1 MKNLHRALSVILFS
15 SIFSACATLHS
26 GSISREAT
34 VDDYTKFRDTKG
46 VVILAV
52 DWGRQWGCA
61 SFENAEILSMGF
73 DRLPPN
79 GNVSD
84 QPSEIFLDGPP
95 RLTKTRGY
103 VDYALFLEPGEYA
116 LSSFDI
122 KVARSSS
129 DIGHFLARR
138 RNLIQEGQAKA
149 GSFQVEAGET
159 IYIGHFFLSCFQ
171 QPTLWRYYTNGRAA
185 FHKYMIGVKQ
195 KYPFIDTD
203 KAIYRLFKTPLGLPY
218 ELPD

>member
-1 MKNLHRALSVILFS
+1 MKNLHGALSVILLPL
-15 SIFSACATLHS
+15 IFSACATLHN

-61 SFENAEILSMGF
+61 SSQNAEILSMGF

-79 GNVSD
+79 GNAND

-122 KVARSSS
+122 KVALSSS
-129 DIGHFLARR
+129 DIRHFLAGRK
-138 RNLIQEGQAKA
+138 NLIQEGQAKA
-149 GSFQVEAGET
+149 GSFQVGAGET
-159 IYIGHFFLSCFQ
+159 IYIGHFFLDCLQ
-171 QPTLWRYYTNGRAA
+171 QPMLWRYYADGREA
-185 FHKYMIGVKQ
+185 FHKHMSRVKQ
-195 KYPFIDTD
+195 KYPFVDTD